1 MTNCGFNYKDR
12 RKEEG
17 VSTSDPAEI
26 SRRLQNA
33 VRHKFTIDK
42 YRKKLETAIKLKDPF
57 LIENIL
63 AEISNNPAHDESEL
77 QHNLRMEIIKSQ
89 LCVQAYYKWRAETRE
104 YTAN

>member
-1 MTNCGFNYKDR
+1 MLNQGFNYKDR

-33 VRHKFTIDK
+33 VRHKFRIIK
-42 YRKKLETAIKLKDPF
+42 YRQKLETAIKLKDPF

-63 AEISNNPAHDESEL
+63 DQISNDPGGDEAEL
-77 QHNLRMEIIKSQ
+77 HHNLRMEIIKSQ
-89 LCVQAYYKWRAETRE
+89 LCV
-104 YTAN
+104 